1 MSAASRVLV
10 VGGGIGG
17 LSATI
22 ALRRRGVEVDVVES
36 NPKWDVYG
44 VGIIQPGNA
53 IRALDQLGVADQAI
67 AVGFAMDGDRFH
79 TADGT
84 LIADNEHPRVLGS
97 GYPGLN
103 GITRPRLHEILT
115 SAVRASGANVKLGVT
130 MADLRQSGVGVEVEL
145 TDGTEDRYDLVVG
158 ADGINSLVRSLV
170 FPDAPEPQYTGQVV
184 WRYNLPRPA
193 EVDKLWMFAGATSK
207 AGLVPLSADLMYV
220 LLIEAP
226 PQGAPLRPPEDTL
239 AETMRER
246 LAPFGGIIAA
256 QRGLITDS
264 DKVVYRPVETVL
276 VPPPWYRGRV
286 VLIGDAAHATSP
298 HVGQGGAMAMEDAIV
313 LAEEVTGNDLVAPAL
328 QRFMER
334 RYERVKTIVD
344 ISLQIGRW
352 EIDQQPDA
360 DFVGL
365 TLKSVTT
372 TAAPI

>member
-22 ALRRRGVEVDVVES
+22 ALRDRGVEVDVVER
-36 NPKWDVYG
+36 NPEWDVYG

-67 AVGFAMDGDRFH
+67 AAGFAMDGDRFH

-84 LIADNEHPRVLGS
+84 LIADNEHPTRA
-97 GYPGLN
+97 
-103 GITRPRLHEILT
+103 RPRL
-115 SAVRASGANVKLGVT
+115 SGAERHHSPAAARDPHRRGQALRRQRQLGVT
-130 MADLRQSGVGVEVEL
+130 VAELRQSGVGVEVEL
-145 TDGTEDRYDLVVG
+145 TDGTEERYDLVVG

-170 FPDAPEPQYTGQVV
+170 FPDAPKPRYTGQVV
-184 WRYNLPRPA
+184 WRYNLPRPP

-207 AGLVPLSADLMYV
+207 AGLVPLSQELMYL
-220 LLIEAP
+220 LLIETP
-226 PQGAPLRPPEDTL
+226 PEGAPLRPPPETL
-239 AETMRER
+239 AESMRER

-256 QRGLITDS
+256 QRELITDS
-264 DKVVYRPVETVL
+264 ANVVYRPVEVLL
-276 VPPPWYRGRV
+276 VPAPWYRGRV

-298 HVGQGGAMAMEDAIV
+298 HVGQGGAMAMEDGLV
-313 LAEEVTGNDLVAPAL
+313 LAEEVSGHDLVAPAL

-334 RYERVKTIVD
+334 RFDRVKTIVD

-352 EIDQQPDA
+352 EMEQDPEA

-365 TLKSVTT
+365 TIQSVMT